1 MLNYSYISLLRVS
14 IPVMLGMLIQFA
26 IFITDAAFLGR
37 LESTIAFNAVSTSGL
52 IILTLTSVCYGL
64 YHGTQIL
71 VAKYLGKDDKQISG
85 LFYNSFFILM
95 LFGVLMFALT
105 KIIAAYFLNYIVE
118 DISLINAMQEFM
130 QSRAWGFLFSVSGF
144 TFLAFYTGVAR
155 TQFLIWNSIT
165 VAGINIV
172 LDYSMIFGEFGFP
185 ELGMMGASYA
195 SNIAEFCGLL
205 FGIIYI
211 TFDKQSRTII
221 NSLPIKISLE
231 KIKTI
236 LNTSTPLMAQG
247 LLATFG
253 WAVFFLLI
261 EKIGQNE
268 LEVSQVIR
276 NIYYIILVP
285 IIGFSSTTKTY
296 VSNMLSHKAEK
307 EKLVTMLK
315 RICLLSFSS
324 VLIITIINFVV
335 PETVIRL
342 ITNKQDIIENSIPI
356 LRFISIAMLQFS
368 VTVIFLNIIAGA
380 GKTFQTM
387 MIELITIVIYLVA
400 SVYVTIINYQNMIW
414 VWSMEYLYFSL
425 IGIFSLVYIR
435 YSKLLDRKHE

>member
-1 MLNYSYISLLRVS
+1 
-14 IPVMLGMLIQFA
+14 
-26 IFITDAAFLGR
+26 
-37 LESTIAFNAVSTSGL
+37 
-52 IILTLTSVCYGL
+52 
-64 YHGTQIL
+64 
-71 VAKYLGKDDKQISG
+71 
-85 LFYNSFFILM
+85 
-95 LFGVLMFALT
+95 
-105 KIIAAYFLNYIVE
+105 
-118 DISLINAMQEFM
+118 M

-276 NIYYIILVP
+276 NIYYIIVVP

>member
-14 IPVMLGMLIQFA
+14 VPVMLGMLIQFA

-37 LESTIAFNAVSTSGL
+37 LESTTAFNAVSTSGL

-71 VAKYLGKDDKQISG
+71 VAKHLGKNDKEISG
-85 LFYNSFFILM
+85 LFYNSFFLLM
-95 LFGVLMFALT
+95 LFGMLMFALT
-105 KIIAAYFLNYIVE
+105 KIIAAYFLNHIVE
-118 DISLINAMQEFM
+118 DVSLINAMSEFM

-155 TQFLIWNSIT
+155 TQFLVWNSIT
-165 VAGINIV
+165 VASINIV
-172 LDYSMIFGEFGFP
+172 LDYGMIFGKLGFP

-195 SNIAEFCGLL
+195 SNFAEFCGLL

-211 TFDKQSRTII
+211 AFDKQSRTII
-221 NSLPIKISLE
+221 NSSRIKISLE

-247 LLATFG
+247 VLATFG

-261 EKIGQNE
+261 EKVGQDE

-307 EKLVTMLK
+307 EKIVTMLK

-324 VLIITIINFVV
+324 VLAITIVNFVA

-342 ITNKQDIIENSIPI
+342 ITNKPEVIENSIPI

-387 MIELITIVIYLVA
+387 MIEFVTIIIYLVA
-400 SVYVTIINYQNMIW
+400 TVYVTIVNYQNMIW
-414 VWSMEYLYFSL
+414 VWSMEYLYFTL
-425 IGIFSLVYIR
+425 IGVFSLLYIR
-435 YSKLLDRKHE
+435 YSKLLDRA